1 MLEKEAVDRRKLSE
15 ALLHHG
21 IETDAAWTT
30 RRLHEEL
37 VKVKGIANYKY
48 RLGDRKELMV

>member
-1 MLEKEAVDRRKLSE
+1 MLEKEAVNRRKLSE

-48 RLGDRKELMV
+48 RLGDRKELML